1 MSVPL
6 TPYDRHSARVYA
18 MTRTWS
24 VDDLERLHVP
34 IMESLLE
41 EASMLEGM
49 GMLGS
54 ADRMRCEAAAW
65 KWAFEAANAEE
76 EARSAAAH

>member
-1 MSVPL
+1 
-6 TPYDRHSARVYA
+6 
-18 MTRTWS
+18 
-24 VDDLERLHVP
+24 
-34 IMESLLE
+34 MESLLE

-76 EARSAAAH
+76 DARSAAAH